1 MQKHGGDIYQREYR
15 LDFSVNVNPLG
26 TPERVMEAACE
37 GIRHSDRYPDVECR
51 KLRAKLAQA
60 EGVCGERIVFGNGAA
75 DLIFALALEK
85 GKTGCRHDILVVCGT
100 GKGTSRLLK
109 YKYEQEFS
117 DYLKNIYVCDL
128 LGLESFDMSKVDY
141 IFTTVP
147 ITREV
152 TVPIIEVGMFL
163 GTDDIQKITDILRYG
178 NSDGMIRRYYGEK
191 RFIRDVPAGTRE
203 EILEY
208 LCRIV
213 RQQEQVDENFYEL
226 VLEREAYAQMDY
238 GNYIA
243 IPHPN
248 QIASEESFAYV
259 AVLEKPVVWNDL
271 PVQVVLL
278 VSIGRKED
286 QDMQRFYETTARFAL
301 NKEAVAAVI
310 RNPEYQVFIEMLQR

>member
-1 MQKHGGDIYQREYR
+1 MAYQMAHVTSSVLREYYKK
-15 LDFSVNVNPLG
+15 DI
-26 TPERVMEAACE
+26 PEEEIGYFA
-37 GIRHSDRYPDVECR
+37 
-51 KLRAKLAQA
+51 
-60 EGVCGERIVFGNGAA
+60 
-75 DLIFALALEK
+75 LIFALALEK
-85 GKTGCRHDILVVCGT
+85 GKTDCRYDILVVCGT

-128 LGLESFDMSKVDY
+128 LGLEEFDVSRVDY

-152 TVPIIEVGMFL
+152 AVPIIEVGMFL
-163 GTDDIQKITDILRYG
+163 GTDDIQKITGLLRYG
-178 NSDGMIRRYYGEK
+178 SNGGMIRRYYGEK
-191 RFIRDVPAGTRE
+191 RFIRDVPAGTKE
-203 EILEY
+203 EILAY
-208 LCRIV
+208 LCGIIR
-213 RQQEQVDENFYEL
+213 RQEQIDPDFYEL

-248 QIASEESFAYV
+248 RIASQESFAYV
-259 AVLEKPVVWNDL
+259 AVLEKPVIWNNQ

-286 QDMQRFYETTARFAL
+286 RDMQRFYETTARFAL
-301 NKEAVAAVI
+301 NTEAVAAVI
-310 RNPEYQVFIEMLQR
+310 RNPEYEVFIEMLQR